1 MDTTPEHEDDD
12 VAKQDVGNG
21 LGKADVGKIEAGIA
35 KRFLTRSGT
44 SSSLIR
50 FLLESMGA

>member
-1 MDTTPEHEDDD
+1 MDATRKHEDDK

-21 LGKADVGKIEAGIA
+21 LGKADVGKIEAGSA
-35 KRFLTRSGT
+35 KLFLTRSGT
-44 SSSLIR
+44 FLSLIR